1 MRFLRKTRKR
11 TAQSVNALLKR
22 YVRDQRA
29 QNLFETYREHRAKE
43 RNQINEQQVI
53 FMSSNSRN
61 VKTAQT
67 EYEV

>member
-29 QNLFETYREHRAKE
+29 QNLFETYREHRAKK
-43 RNQINEQQVI
+43 RNQKNEQQVI